1 MNPLKPADLHHLRA
15 AEGWLELGNVVEARE
30 ELDQISTDRLDH
42 PDVLEISWI
51 LFAKEQNWNACVK
64 AAELLVQQ
72 APERPG
78 GWIHRSFAL
87 HELKRTEEALNNLN
101 KARRIFSDE
110 WVIPYNLACYL
121 TQLGRIK
128 EAARELHTALK
139 INPRA
144 VKHAAVNV
152 RIWNPCANTSTNCAQ
167 SNGQN
172 FAPAA
177 IHCLINST
185 SISLTAGPLGGMGS
199 AAPGVIARINGVVAG
214 LPF

>member
-1 MNPLKPADLHHLRA
+1 MNPLRPADLHHLRA
-15 AEGWLELGNVVEARE
+15 AEGWLELGNVVESRE
-30 ELDQISTDRLDH
+30 ELDQISTNRLDH
-42 PDVLEISWI
+42 PDVLEISWM

-87 HELKRTEEALNNLN
+87 HELKRTEEAFINLHPV
-101 KARRIFSDE
+101 RRIFSDQ

-139 INPRA
+139 IDPRA
-144 VKHAAVNV
+144 VKRAAVND
-152 RIWNPCANTSTNCAQ
+152 PD
-167 SNGQN
+167 
-172 FAPAA
+172 
-177 IHCLINST
+177 LE
-185 SISLTAGPLGGMGS
+185 PLCKHIDELRSG
-199 AAPGVIARINGVVAG
+199 
-214 LPF
+214 